1 MFKEARIKLTAWYL
15 VIIMAISIFF
25 SLIIYRGA
33 ILELNRIENMQRLRR
48 PANAPVVIIDP
59 DIVRETKSRIALSL
73 FVLNAVILGFSG
85 ISGYFLAG
93 KTLDPIAEMVDEQKE
108 FVANASHEFRTP
120 LTSLKTE
127 IEVALRD
134 KKLTLFEA
142 KRLLGSNLE
151 DVERITKLSNSLLR
165 LNKFQNGDI
174 PFAKVDLAW
183 VAKRAI
189 GKNKVKSDLK
199 RSVVTGNEDSLIEL
213 VAILIDNAFKYGG
226 RTKSVEVRT
235 KSGGILEVEDHGI
248 GISASDF
255 PHIFD
260 RFYRSD
266 KSRGTDGY
274 GLGLSIAKS
283 IVDLHGGKI
292 SVLSTPTKGSIFT
305 VNLRSALWS

>member
-134 KKLTLFEA
+134 KKLTLSEA
-142 KRLLGSNLE
+142 KKLLGSNLE
-151 DVERITKLSNSLLR
+151 DVERMTKLSNSLLR

-199 RSVVTGNEDSLIEL
+199 KAVVTGNEDSLIEL
-213 VAILIDNAFKYGG
+213 AAILIDNAFKYSG
-226 RTKSVEVRT
+226 RNPKIEVRT
-235 KSGGILEVEDHGI
+235 GGKNLEVKDGGA
-248 GISASDF
+248 GISASDL

-260 RFYRSD
+260 RFYRGD

-274 GLGLSIAKS
+274 GLGLSIAKQ
-283 IVDLHGGKI
+283 IADLHGAKLTVESKI
-292 SVLSTPTKGSIFT
+292 GKGSSFK
-305 VNLRSALWS
+305 LHFS